1 MKILVTGGAGF
12 IGSNLADALI
22 GLGHEVVV
30 VDNLSSGLR
39 KNLNPKARFYEID
52 IRDKKLSDVFER
64 EKPDIVDHHAAQ
76 IDVRKSG
83 EDPIADAE
91 ANILGSL
98 NVITN
103 CVRSGVQEGGL
114 RLNGWGNLW

>member
-12 IGSNLADALI
+12 IGSNLVDALI

-30 VDNLSSGLR
+30 VDNLSSGLK

-52 IRDKKLSDVFER
+52 IRDEKLTEVFER
-64 EKPDIVDHHAAQ
+64 EKPTLVDHHATQ

-103 CVRSGVQEGGL
+103 CVRSGIKRVVYASTGPCL
-114 RLNGWGNLW
+114 